1 LLASV
6 LQVYLKLP
14 ITWVKAKAL
23 FAKVRAG
30 PDARQ
35 AAGVPA
41 GGKSVG
47 GVEAATHPQMMTPVL
62 SMELF
67 IRIC

>member
-1 LLASV
+1 M
-6 LQVYLKLP
+6 YLKLP
-14 ITWVKAKAL
+14 ITCEKAKIL
-23 FAKVRAG
+23 LDKVRAG
-30 PDARQ
+30 SDTRQ
-35 AAGVPA
+35 ASAVPA

-47 GVEAATHPQMMTPVL
+47 GVEAATHPRMMTPVL